1 MRADIKFCSWNV
13 QGVHHPVK
21 RKKILTFRK
30 KEGVKIAFL
39 QETHLKDAEHI
50 KLKREWVGQVFF
62 SSFASNSQ
70 GVCILIHKSLPFKA
84 ETCIQDVGGRYIIV
98 KGVLFGKSITLM
110 NIYYPPNHPTE
121 LITKAVTEFAK
132 VECERGDFNCLLDPQ
147 MDKSSSENGPSPKEL
162 GQCLDVWRTTH
173 PGEKDF
179 TFYSSVHKSSS
190 RIDYFLIPKSNLSLV
205 TSCSVGNIT
214 ITDHSPIFLQLLL
227 EGSIPST
234 KMWKFD
240 SMLLGDPNFISYFA
254 SELKIFYEIN
264 NTPAVSPSTLWE
276 TSKA

>member
-1 MRADIKFCSWNV
+1 MGADIKFCSRNV
-13 QGVHHPVK
+13 RGVDHPVK
-21 RKKILTFRK
+21 RKKILTSLK

-39 QETHLKDAEHI
+39 QETHLKDAEHV

-62 SSFASNSQ
+62 SSFASNSR

-98 KGVLFGKSITLM
+98 KGVLFGKSITQM

-121 LITKAVTEFAK
+121 LITKAVTEFAE
-132 VECERGDFNCLLDPQ
+132 VECERAVIGGDFNCLLDPQ
-147 MDKSSSENGPSPKEL
+147 MDKSSSETRPLTRRARGMLEL
-162 GQCLDVWRTTH
+162 CEEMGYLDVWRTTH

-205 TSCSVGNIT
+205 TSCSIGNIT
-214 ITDHSPIFLQLLL
+214 ISSIIVLYSFSFSSNEVFLPLRRGNLTQCYLV
-227 EGSIPST
+227 T
-234 KMWKFD
+234 R
-240 SMLLGDPNFISYFA
+240 
-254 SELKIFYEIN
+254 
-264 NTPAVSPSTLWE
+264 TL
-276 TSKA
+276 SLILPLN